1 MNYWQ
6 GEKIRLRALE
16 PSDWEYF
23 FKWDMD
29 SERAKYLN
37 FLAPPASQE
46 SIKAWVL
53 ERSMKRLENDA
64 YFWIILDKAD
74 QVVGSIHTHHC
85 NHRTGC
91 FSYDIDI
98 APEHKRKGYATEA
111 ISMILRYY
119 FEELRYQKVNV
130 NIYSNNATSIGL
142 HKKFGFS
149 LEGTVR
155 RMVFSKGRFY
165 DELWYGMTREEFE
178 EKVAPEVN

>member
-6 GEKIRLRALE
+6 SANVRVRAIE

-23 FKWDMD
+23 FKRDND
-29 SERAKYLN
+29 SERSRFLN
-37 FLAPPASQE
+37 FLSPPVSQE

-53 ERSMKRLENDA
+53 ERSVKRLENDA
-64 YFWIILDKAD
+64 YFWIILDNDD
-74 QVVGSIHTHHC
+74 QLVGSIHTHHC

-98 APEHKRKGYATEA
+98 APEYQKKGYATDA
-111 ISMILRYY
+111 IYMVLRYY

-130 NIYSNNATSIGL
+130 NIYSNNPASVGL
-142 HKKFGFS
+142 HEKFGFK
-149 LEGTVR
+149 LEGTIR
-155 RMVFSKGRFY
+155 RMVFSDGRFY

-178 EKVAPEVN
+178 MKAIN